1 MLKTLT
7 TLAAAGALIA
17 PAHAAGATPALD
29 RSSARVAPGAHSSAL
44 ATATA
49 DGSVRATAGTPT
61 SARSTAGA
69 PTSAHAA
76 VGTLDFARA
85 ALSAQD
91 RAFLRAA
98 HQTNL
103 AEIAGGRIAERRGRT
118 PEVRALGAR
127 FIRDH
132 TAMDADLTRI
142 AGDLGVRLPQRPNE
156 AQRKRAA
163 QYESFEAERF
173 DILYVLTQL
182 VGHQAAMADGDREIK
197 EGRNPQVRRLAVD
210 AAPVVASH
218 HRELLRVRELLQ
230 P

>member
-49 DGSVRATAGTPT
+49 DGSVRATASTHS
-61 SARSTAGA
+61 SAL
-69 PTSAHAA
+69 AA
-76 VGTLDFARA
+76 VGTLSVARA